1 MIKRLFFI
9 ALVSAPMV
17 LLAADHESKGGRSW
31 DTGAARSATWPKADF
46 QNLPAPHE
54 PEGRNDRR

>member
-1 MIKRLFFI
+1 MINRLLLI

-17 LLAADHESKGGRSW
+17 LAAADHEPKGGRSW
-31 DTGAARSATWPKADF
+31 DTGAALSATWPKADF
-46 QNLPAPHE
+46 QNLPSRHE